1 MQKNLSGEKIYCISK
16 FNPSEVD
23 SSSSRISPRTYSL
36 IQTGKITET
45 RIEEG
50 QCKIEHKSNKDVDGE
65 RRGGNEGQKEGE
77 GEGEVSLPECSICL
91 MDVNIGD
98 NCRILPY
105 CHHLFHSVCVEAWF
119 KCSVCCP
126 LCKRSVREILNGNS
140 NTAAASFPENS
151 LTILSN
157 PIPFNISAAG
167 PIEQNQ
173 IHPTTINSGT
183 VPVSITAPTFDSNH
197 ITNPSTLDGRN
208 QIYFR
213 FPLLRTA
220 TYASPTASSS
230 SVSTGIS
237 TGSSMINLT
246 SRGGFGTNDGNR
258 DGEEDRDRDR
268 SVQVRRNT
276 SNHLDVYSSAI
287 SDSTS
292 FFPVASQE
300 IDSLDS
306 HSERESIN
314 LYTTSKTNVNSLDV
328 SVHDTTRNSAETIQR
343 HIGGPEFPAVPITEN
358 VNSIL
363 YVQRA
368 VDPLSTSRSI
378 YTGNHE
384 EGSSMNVELPL
395 VDNQRDRNKLFS
407 YRT

>member
-1 MQKNLSGEKIYCISK
+1 M
-16 FNPSEVD
+16 PT
-23 SSSSRISPRTYSL
+23 TYSL
-36 IQTGKITET
+36 IQTAKITET
-45 RIEEG
+45 HIEEG
-50 QCKIEHKSNKDVDGE
+50 QCKIEHKSNRDVDGE
-65 RRGGNEGQKEGE
+65 RRRGCEGQKE

-98 NCRILPY
+98 TCRILPY
-105 CHHLFHSVCVEAWF
+105 CNHLFHSVCVDAWF

-126 LCKRSVREILNGNS
+126 LCKRSMREILNGNS
-140 NTAAASFPENS
+140 NTAAAASFSANS

-157 PIPFNISAAG
+157 PISFNISAAG
-167 PIEQNQ
+167 LIEQNQ
-173 IHPTTINSGT
+173 IHPTTIDSGT
-183 VPVSITAPTFDSNH
+183 VPVSVTASTFDFNH
-197 ITNPSTLDGRN
+197 ITNSSTSDVRN

-237 TGSSMINLT
+237 TGSSMITLT

-258 DGEEDRDRDR
+258 DGEENRYRDRDR
-268 SVQVRRNT
+268 PVQIRRNT
-276 SNHLDVYSSAI
+276 SNHLDAI
-287 SDSTS
+287 SDSS
-292 FFPVASQE
+292 SSFPVASQD
-300 IDSLDS
+300 IDSLDN

-314 LYTTSKTNVNSLDV
+314 LYTTNQTNVNSLEV
-328 SVHDTTRNSAETIQR
+328 SVHATTRNLTGTTQR
-343 HIGGPEFPAVPITEN
+343 QFGGTEFPAVTITEN
-358 VNSIL
+358 LNSIL

-384 EGSSMNVELPL
+384 EGSSINVELPL
-395 VDNQRDRNKLFS
+395 IDNQRDRSKLLV